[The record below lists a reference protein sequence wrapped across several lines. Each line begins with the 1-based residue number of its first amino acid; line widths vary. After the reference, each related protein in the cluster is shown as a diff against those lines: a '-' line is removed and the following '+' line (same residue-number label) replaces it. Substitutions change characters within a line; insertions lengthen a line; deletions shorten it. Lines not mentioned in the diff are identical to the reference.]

1 MQAVNSPLH
10 YGIIVTRQKSMAMIG
25 FVWFMAAILSAPVW
39 AGSVRLVQLQSTYSS
54 VVLSGS
60 INNNNGSSSSSY
72 TSSASDWDQQ
82 HLMDLCYSISLIL
95 FGFVWPLA
103 ALCWLYLR
111 MYEAALK
118 NSARTRR
125 QSLCSNPTPA
135 DTTVV
140 QHGGGN
146 GENGPAAGSCP
157 SLADALTS
165 AGAAATVAAQSQTSA
180 NLLIAAAAAAAAA
193 ASSNNNSNSNRARRR
208 DNRCV
213 CCLRLCP
220 FFLSFSHHDNIKKL
234 AYKERSPTLRS
245 RRHFIFIYCDDTF
258 MYFAFL
264 FGRSINPSFSFQRH
278 FCSRWGTLCD
288 QWCVRGSLSQG
299 LPVLSTLFYNN
310 NGCIGCTQ

>member
-1 MQAVNSPLH
+1 MIYRSIRVVLFVFVTSSGQAVNSPLH
-10 YGIIVTRQKSMAMIG
+10 YGIIVTRQKSMAMIS

-39 AGSVRLVQLQSTYSS
+39 AGSVRLVQLQPTLTTALSS
-54 VVLSGS
+54 ISN
-60 INNNNGSSSSSY
+60 ISSSY
-72 TSSASDWDQQ
+72 TSATTDWDQQ

-135 DTTVV
+135 DTVV
-140 QHGGGN
+140 QHAGGGN

-165 AGAAATVAAQSQTSA
+165 AGTAATVAAQSQTSA
-180 NLLIAAAAAAAAA
+180 NLLMAAAAAAAAA
-193 ASSNNNSNSNRARRR
+193 ASSNNNSSSNRTRRR

-213 CCLRLCP
+213 RC
-220 FFLSFSHHDNIKKL
+220 FFFSLFSSLKLYNIIKKKL
-234 AYKERSPTLRS
+234 ANKE
-245 RRHFIFIYCDDTF
+245 
-258 MYFAFL
+258 
-264 FGRSINPSFSFQRH
+264 Q
-278 FCSRWGTLCD
+278 
-288 QWCVRGSLSQG
+288 
-299 LPVLSTLFYNN
+299 STLAADAPFHVYSTYSFFYVSRHTLFPR
-310 NGCIGCTQ
+310 ITRRSVA

>member
-54 VVLSGS
+54 VFLSGS

-193 ASSNNNSNSNRARRR
+193 AASSNNNSNSNRTRRR

-220 FFLSFSHHDNIKKL
+220 FFLSFSRHDNIKKL

-245 RRHFIFIYCDDTF
+245 RRHFIFIYCDTF

-264 FGRSINPSFSFQRH
+264 YFRRIILGRSVGRSVGRSTLPSASSAIFVR
-278 FCSRWGTLCD
+278 GDVPCD
-288 QWCVRGSLSQG
+288 QWCVHGS
-299 LPVLSTLFYNN
+299 
-310 NGCIGCTQ
+310 